1 MDLIGN
7 TTDHL
12 GVGKRSTCTCI
23 QGWNAASGLGIETDR
38 NYTGSTISTELACGP
53 ATGAARAAT
62 STATATARTSV
73 AKCISCGS
81 GCSVHGST
89 GSLTA
94 LGRATGCVVNHVARD
109 GLVKTWAA
117 SAADTNVV

>member
-38 NYTGSTISTELACGP
+38 NYTGSTISTKLACGP

-62 STATATARTSV
+62 ATTAAAAGTSV
-73 AKCISCGS
+73 TQSISCGS
-81 GCSVHGST
+81 GCSV
-89 GSLTA
+89 
-94 LGRATGCVVNHVARD
+94 
-109 GLVKTWAA
+109 
-117 SAADTNVV
+117 